1 MQHATFTKP
10 AQTRAQRLGI
20 RTDVAEALLAYGTA
34 RVGHSGAEVL
44 YMDKAARQTARKV
57 MGPKAYAR
65 LADRLDCY
73 IVVASDGDIIA
84 CAHRTER
91 LRFKH

>member
-1 MQHATFTKP
+1 MQHAKFTKH
-10 AQTRAQRLGI
+10 AQTRAQQRGI
-20 RTDVAEALLAYGTA
+20 RTDVASTLLTYGTA
-34 RVGHSGAEVL
+34 RVSYGAEVIF
-44 YMDKAARQTARKV
+44 MDKAARQTARKA

-73 IVVASDGDIIA
+73 IVMAPNGDIIT